1 MGRTN
6 LWYKVDVRLSDK
18 FEVLHIAKRL
28 GISSNECVGSLL
40 KLWSISLTD
49 FPEGQRKFSN
59 GSLSVT
65 IEHLPTI
72 MQLDNEPQEIFDA
85 LKECSWIDLDDGVI
99 VIPSWDSKTGQ
110 TLLKMERDRTYKRKE
125 VG

>member
-49 FPEGQRKFSN
+49 FPEGQEAF
-59 GSLSVT
+59 
-65 IEHLPTI
+65 E
-72 MQLDNEPQEIFDA
+72 
-85 LKECSWIDLDDGVI
+85 WILVCHN
-99 VIPSWDSKTGQ
+99 
-110 TLLKMERDRTYKRKE
+110 RTPPNNYA